1 MGAPPLP
8 PLPPQSPDGNAPPP
22 ATNRLA
28 IISLVLGAIG
38 LIVTPLSA
46 VVFLKVIIPWL
57 DGEEALGLLIVLEAG
72 RVLASLAAIICG
84 HVARRQIR
92 KADGREEGKGIALA
106 GLICG
111 YLWVLA
117 PLALALFILLVLIWM
132 GQMSVG

>member
-1 MGAPPLP
+1 MGAP

-38 LIVTPLSA
+38 LIVIPLS
-46 VVFLKVIIPWL
+46 VVGFLYQIL
-57 DGEEALGLLIVLEAG
+57 FHRDMGLLIVLEAG
-72 RVLASLAAIICG
+72 RALASLAAIICG
-84 HVARRQIR
+84 HVARRQIG

>member
-38 LIVTPLSA
+38 LIVIPLS
-46 VVFLKVIIPWL
+46 VVGFLYQIL
-57 DGEEALGLLIVLEAG
+57 FHRDMGLLIVLEAG

>member
-1 MGAPPLP
+1 MATRPRLPL
-8 PLPPQSPDGNAPPP
+8 NE
-22 ATNRLA
+22 LA
-28 IISLVLGAIG
+28 IIGLVLGAIG
-38 LIVTPLSA
+38 LIVIPLSA
-46 VVFLKVIIPWL
+46 GVFLKVVVPWL
-57 DGEEALGLLIVLEAG
+57 DGKEALGLLIVLEAG

-92 KADGREEGKGIALA
+92 KADGREKGKGIALA

-132 GQMSVG
+132 SQMSVG